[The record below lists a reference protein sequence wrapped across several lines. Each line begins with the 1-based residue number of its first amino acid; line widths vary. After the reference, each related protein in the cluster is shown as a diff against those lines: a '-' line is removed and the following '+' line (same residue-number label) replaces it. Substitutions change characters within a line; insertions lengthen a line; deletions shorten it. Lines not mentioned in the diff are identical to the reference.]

1 MNVLLIGSGG
11 REHAIAKKLIESPK
25 LTKLYSIP
33 GNPGISSISE
43 TIGTDLKIDSIVK
56 LAKEKSVD
64 LIFCGPEQPL
74 VDGLSDLAEKK
85 SGIKT
90 FGPSKMGAALEGSK
104 IFSKQFMSKYDIP
117 TSDYKYFYNYDE
129 AVSYF
134 KRRKTY
140 PVVIKA
146 DGLAAGKG
154 VKIAKNR
161 EEADEIIKSYFIDKS
176 LGKSGE
182 SIVIE
187 EFLTGEEMSAIY
199 ITDGTTFLP
208 LIAAK
213 DYKKVY
219 DDDKGENTGGM
230 GAYAPHLAYTDE
242 LKKII
247 EDNIISKIKI
257 GLKKEGIDYRGA
269 LYVGLMLTD
278 EGPKVIE
285 FNCRFGDPETQVI
298 LPLMDSDLLNIAN
311 LAAGKKLSGTT
322 IKWKNSFAGC
332 VVIASEGYP
341 GDYKKGVNIEFS
353 GNPFDFIH
361 AGTKQVSDKIV
372 TNGGRVLNA
381 VSIGSSKSSAL
392 LSCYKLLEKVK
403 FDGCFYRKDIGT

>member
-11 REHAIAKKLIESPK
+11 REHAIAKKLVESPK
-25 LTKLYSIP
+25 LKKLYSIP
-33 GNPGISSISE
+33 GNSGISKISE
-43 TIGTDLKIDSIVK
+43 TIGTDLNVESIVNS
-56 LAKEKSVD
+56 AKEKSID

-74 VDGLSDLAEKK
+74 VDGLSDLAEKN
-85 SGIKT
+85 GIKT
-90 FGPSKMGAALEGSK
+90 FGPSKKGAALEGSK

-134 KRRKTY
+134 KQRETY

-161 EEADEIIKSYFIDKS
+161 GEANEILKSYFIDKS

-182 SIVIE
+182 SILVE
-187 EFLTGEEMSAIY
+187 DFLTGEEMSAIY

-213 DYKKVY
+213 DYKRAY

-230 GAYAPHLAYTDE
+230 GAYAPHLAYNDK
-242 LKKII
+242 LKDLI
-247 EDNIISKIKI
+247 EDKIISKIRI

-278 EGPKVIE
+278 EGPQVIE
-285 FNCRFGDPETQVI
+285 FNCRLGDPETQVI

-311 LAAGKKLSGTT
+311 LAACKKLSGTT

-332 VVIASEGYP
+332 VVIAAGGYP
-341 GDYKKGVNIEFS
+341 GDYKKGIDIEFS
-353 GNPFDFIH
+353 GNPYDFIH
-361 AGTKQVSDKIV
+361 AGAKLVSDKIV

-381 VSIGSSKSSAL
+381 VCLGNSKSSAL
-392 LSCYKLLEKVK
+392 HSCYKLLEKVK
-403 FDGCFYRKDIGT
+403 FEGCFYRKDIGK